1 MKAVIPAAKKKE
13 SMFPFSETKPT
24 GLMPVMGRPL
34 VKHLIHA
41 LQDIGVD
48 DIYIVT
54 SHLEE
59 KFEEEFGE
67 YTNVNTVHQEDLT
80 GTAAAVE
87 TCDFIGEDFFVVN
100 GDVMVSTRDL
110 ENLKQ
115 KHEEFDSDVTM
126 LATEEEKP
134 EKFGVLSI
142 TNDKVVSIEEKPEE
156 AENTLVNTGIY
167 VFSPEV
173 FDVIDGLG
181 NKQTSITD
189 AVDRLVEREGAR
201 FEFITDYWIDIGS
214 PRKLWKADEIKREYS
229 IGRDEI
235 HTDAEIHDTVEID
248 GDAVIEENAIVK
260 AGTVLEGKV
269 FIGRGAII
277 GPNTVISDSSVA
289 RNSQLEAAKVESSNI
304 FESVI
309 LDPTV
314 YVEDSVVGEEADV
327 KPGSVIQESFLGARS
342 YVEMNNSMRGVKFV
356 PDARTDLAEI
366 SK

>member
-1 MKAVIPAAKKKE
+1 MKAVIPAAKKKD
-13 SMFPFSETKPT
+13 SMFPFSESKPT
-24 GLMPVMGRPL
+24 GLMPVMGKPL

-54 SHLEE
+54 SYLEE
-59 KFEEEFGE
+59 EFEEEFGE
-67 YTNVNTVHQEDLT
+67 YTNVNTVHQEELT
-80 GTAAAVE
+80 GTAAAVA
-87 TCDFIGEDFFVVN
+87 TCDFIEEDFFVVN
-100 GDVMVSTRDL
+100 GDVLVSTRDL
-110 ENLKQ
+110 RNLKQ
-115 KHEEFDSDVTM
+115 KHDEFDSDVTM
-126 LATEEEKP
+126 LATEEEQP

-156 AENTLVNTGIY
+156 AENPLVNTGIY

-173 FDVIDGLG
+173 FDIIDGLG
-181 NKQTSITD
+181 SEETSITD
-189 AVDRLVEREGAR
+189 AVDRMVEREGAR

-214 PRKLWKADEIKREYS
+214 PRKLWKADEIKREY
-229 IGRDEI
+229 EI
-235 HTDAEIHDTVEID
+235 EDTDIDQDARIHDTVEVE
-248 GDAVIEENAIVK
+248 GDAVIEAEAVVK
-260 AGTVLEGKV
+260 PGAVLEGKV

-289 RNSQLEAAKVESSNI
+289 KNSQVEAAKLEAANV

-314 YVEDSVVGEEADV
+314 YVEDSVIGEEVDV
-327 KPGSVIQESFLGARS
+327 KPGTVIQESFIGARS
-342 YVEMNNSMRGVKFV
+342 YVEMNNSIRGVKFV
-356 PDARTDLAEI
+356 PDARTDLSEI